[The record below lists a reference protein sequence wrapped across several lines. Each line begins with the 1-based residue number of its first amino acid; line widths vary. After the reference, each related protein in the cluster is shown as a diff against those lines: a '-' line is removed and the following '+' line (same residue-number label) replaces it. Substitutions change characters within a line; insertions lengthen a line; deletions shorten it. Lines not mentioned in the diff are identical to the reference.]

1 MRSRILPIAL
11 AACLTSTA
19 LRAELSGGDY
29 LGGGAIQDATERA
42 RLQAV
47 IDSERQRE
55 AERAETLAHERAQ
68 EEARREAERAA
79 EAARRPQG
87 AVLTGIYCG
96 TCHALEML
104 QSARHTGLGWTLTI
118 ARMRW
123 LNGARIPPEDAGR
136 IRAHLART
144 QAADPARAIVEY
156 GLAALLALLP
166 VAWALRR
173 WSRRSAATDRIPRK
187 PGT

>member
-1 MRSRILPIAL
+1 MRLRHLPIVL
-11 AACLTSTA
+11 LACLISTSS
-19 LRAELSGGDY
+19 RAELSGDDY
-29 LGGGAIQDATERA
+29 LGGGVIRDATERA
-42 RLQAV
+42 RVQAS
-47 IDSERQRE
+47 IDAERQRE
-55 AERAETLAHERAQ
+55 AQHAETQAHARAL
-68 EEARREAERAA
+68 EEARREAARAA
-79 EAARRPQG
+79 EAARRPHG
-87 AVLTGIYCG
+87 EVLTEIYCG

-104 QSARHTGLGWTLTI
+104 QTARQTGLGWTLTI

-144 QAADPARAIVEY
+144 QAADAARAIVEY

-173 WSRRSAATDRIPRK
+173 WSRRSSATDRSPRE